1 MKISDLSIQESFGGK
16 TVLLIGGSGFI
27 GKVWLSML
35 VDYIPNIKKIYIL
48 VRPSKGKEGNIRFTE
63 MYSKCPAFLKLHQKY
78 GNNLADLK
86 IVEAI
91 TGDICSVKLG
101 LNKIIQAK
109 LIDEVDLV
117 VNFAADLRFIAPL
130 DQMLQTNTG
139 GAVNISDFILS
150 TKKAKLLHVS
160 TCYVAGMADGLVSE
174 KLSKNISP
182 NGVQFSAQDEY
193 NWGMQESLGARSRS
207 ATDKELKLIGSLR
220 AERLGWP
227 NTYTYTK
234 ALGEILLSQKL
245 PRDRLCI
252 FRPSI
257 VESAEKYPFP
267 GWNEDFN
274 GTAPFIQMLS
284 SRYRLLVA
292 KPNHNLDIIPVDYVA
307 RGLTIA
313 GSALLS
319 QKHLEIYHSSTS
331 ALNPLSVALAT
342 DYICK
347 YYKTFE
353 RKRLEGFL
361 LPYPKTKFIS
371 PKHIFSGPSLTKIEK
386 TVTFLLD
393 KIKLEKNSSRILS
406 KFGINS
412 KIESI
417 KRKAKAIDVI
427 AKVYKPFIYDYN
439 YTFKSENLMAH
450 KVVEKE
456 FSYNP
461 TEINWDRYW
470 REIHIPGLNRWCLPQ
485 LKSLSS
491 KKKELT

>member
-35 VDYIPNIKKIYIL
+35 VDFIPDIKKIYIL
-48 VRPSKGKEGNIRFTE
+48 VRPNKGKEGNLRFSEIYTK
-63 MYSKCPAFLKLHQKY
+63 SPAFVKLHQKF
-78 GNNLADLK
+78 GNNIENLSN
-86 IVEAI
+86 IEAI

-101 LNKIIQAK
+101 LNKAVLAK
-109 LIDEVDLV
+109 LIEETDLV
-117 VNFAADLRFIAPL
+117 VNFAADLRFSAPL
-130 DQMLQTNTG
+130 DQMLQTNSG
-139 GAVNISDFILS
+139 GALNIAEFILS

-182 NGVQFSAQDEY
+182 NGARFSAQDEY

-207 ATDKELKLIGSLR
+207 ATDKELKLIGTLR

-234 ALGEILLSQKL
+234 ALGEILLSEKL

-313 GSALLS
+313 SSALLS
-319 QKHLEIYHSSTS
+319 HKHLDIYHSSTS

-342 DYICK
+342 DYICQ

-353 RKRLEGFL
+353 RKRIDGILF
-361 LPYPKTKFIS
+361 PYPKIKFIS

-386 TVTFLLD
+386 TFSFFID
-393 KIKLEKNSSRILS
+393 KIKLEKNSSYMLS
-406 KFGINS
+406 RFGISN
-412 KIESI
+412 KLEII
-417 KRKAKAIDVI
+417 KRKAKSIDVI
-427 AKVYKPFIYDYN
+427 MNVYKPFIYDYN

-450 KVVEKE
+450 RVAEKE

-470 REIHIPGLNRWCLPQ
+470 REIHIPGLNRWCLSQ
-485 LKSLSS
+485 LKTLSN